1 MKDNLDKFH
10 YLYSANNEVNL
21 TIDNQKIKN
30 SKFENLLGVKL
41 NSKLNFTFHIYDICQ
56 KAGQELNEIS
66 KITTY
71 MDFAKR
77 RLIVNPFFFSQFNY
91 GQLVSMCHN
100 RLNNNK
106 IYCLYE
112 RCFRLIY
119 NDKKSFFEDLLE

>member
-10 YLYSANNEVNL
+10 YLYSANSEVNL

-41 NSKLNFTFHIYDICQ
+41 NSKLNFTSHIYDICQ

-77 RLIVNPFFFSQFNY
+77 RLIVNPFFFLQFNY
-91 GQLVSMCHN
+91 NQLVWMCHN
-100 RLNNNK
+100 RTNDNK